1 MRRQASQT
9 FARNRDT
16 AEDALEQIAVEY
28 RPLPPIVD
36 PEAAAWPDAPLLHPA
51 VGSNVISERAFRY
64 GDPETAFAEA
74 EHRCFRPVIAARC
87 RGGDAELAT

>member
-1 MRRQASQT
+1 MPRHRPGALRRRAGCGGVGAQP
-9 FARNRDT
+9 RYR
-16 AEDALEQIAVEY
+16 EDALEQIAVEY

-64 GDPETAFAEA
+64 VLAVLQAYR
-74 EHRCFRPVIAARC
+74 RCLGEIRDR
-87 RGGDAELAT
+87 

>member
-1 MRRQASQT
+1 MRYVGEPVAVVL
-9 FARNRDT
+9 ARNRDT

-64 GDPETAFAEA
+64 VLAVLQAYR
-74 EHRCFRPVIAARC
+74 RCLGEIRDR
-87 RGGDAELAT
+87 